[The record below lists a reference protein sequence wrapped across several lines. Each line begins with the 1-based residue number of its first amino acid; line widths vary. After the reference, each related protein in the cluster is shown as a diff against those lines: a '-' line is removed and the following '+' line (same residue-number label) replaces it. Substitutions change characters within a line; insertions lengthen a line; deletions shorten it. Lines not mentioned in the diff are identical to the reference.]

1 MKGTL
6 FDRDIQVEKRI
17 LPDGGIT
24 GLVIGDITYQ
34 NQYSIL
40 MTHPGEYKE
49 SPKIGVGI
57 DSFMDDDSPEN
68 LFREIRTQFAA
79 EGMQVQKVGFSE
91 NGKLE
96 IQAEYNN

>member
-1 MKGTL
+1 MKGIL

-79 EGMQVQKVGFSE
+79 GMQVQKVGFSE